1 MLAQRRYEA
10 VRPAARRLRKRRRTN
25 FLRALIRNRMACVLM
40 LALAVS
46 FILSVYVSAYATAM
60 ETGYH
65 RTELLSRLKVLRQE
79 NESLRLKV
87 EALRQPDNIAEFA
100 IANAMEPST
109 DIAYLTAT
117 TQPHVARN
125 LE

>member
-25 FLRALIRNRMACVLM
+25 LLRALIRNRMACVLM

-46 FILSVYVSAYATAM
+46 FILSVYVSAYARAM

-79 NESLRLKV
+79 NESLRLKL

-109 DIAYLTAT
+109 DIAYLTPT

-125 LE
+125 F